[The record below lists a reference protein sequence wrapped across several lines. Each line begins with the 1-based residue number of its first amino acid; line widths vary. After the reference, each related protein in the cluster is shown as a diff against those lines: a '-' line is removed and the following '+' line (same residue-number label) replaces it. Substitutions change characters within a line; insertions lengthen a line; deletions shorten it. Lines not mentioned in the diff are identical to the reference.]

1 MLFLLDHERAL
12 FFIETMLQ
20 WALSWQ
26 EDGGDYGPRSLLYM
40 QACDYLSVSDYVY
53 ISLY

>member
-26 EDGGDYGPRSLLYM
+26 DGGDYGPRSLLYM